1 MFFKPPIYG
10 FWFLLYLL
18 RLNNPLKILKKL
30 FSYNYDISLLTNK
43 KVYLK
48 LYFTLLQVFKSALFL
63 KHSGCSQVF
72 VLGAFNFYLS
82 RQGEPE
88 NRLLYSKTFQVVAEG
103 HQNVLKEYFSG
114 YFKLLM

>member
-63 KHSGCSQVF
+63 KHSGCSQVL

-88 NRLLYSKTFQVVAEG
+88 NRLLYSKTFQVVAER
-103 HQNVLKEYFSG
+103 HQNVSKEYFSG
-114 YFKLLM
+114 NFKLLM